1 MSIGSRASCAATPR
15 WGRPWALRSRPTPTT
30 CARAASRRPQ
40 RVTTDAEERALSGK
54 EPLVLRTPSEM
65 TTWSQ
70 AARARG
76 ERVAFVP
83 TMGALHEGHV
93 SLLREGRRRGDRLAL
108 SIFVNPTQFG
118 PKEDL
123 SRYPRDLPGDLAQAA
138 SAGTDVAYVP
148 DAADVYPPGF
158 QTYVQVR
165 ELEQG
170 LCGGAR
176 PGHFVGVATVV
187 CKLFNVV
194 CPHVALFGEKDFQQ
208 LAVIRRMVADLDLGV
223 EIAGMP
229 IVREPDG
236 LAMSSRNAYLSPDER
251 RRALALSRALN
262 AARARAE
269 AGERDAAALVAT
281 ARDPLAGEVD
291 RVDYVELRDAATLA
305 PVTTLERE

>member
-1 MSIGSRASCAATPR
+1 M
-15 WGRPWALRSRPTPTT
+15 
-30 CARAASRRPQ
+30 
-40 RVTTDAEERALSGK
+40 SGK

-65 TTWSQ
+65 AAWSQ
-70 AARARG
+70 AARALG

-93 SLLREGRRRGDRLAL
+93 SLLREGRRRGDGLVL
-108 SIFVNPTQFG
+108 SIFVNPTQFA

-123 SRYPRDLPGDLAQAA
+123 SRYPRDLPGDLAKAA

-194 CPHVALFGEKDFQQ
+194 RPHVALFGEKDFQQ
-208 LAVIRRMVADLDLGV
+208 LAVIRRMVADLDMGV

-269 AGERDAAALVAT
+269 AGQRDAAALVAT
-281 ARDPLAGEVD
+281 ARGVLASEID

-305 PVTTLERE
+305 PVTTLEREGVLLVAAFVGKTRLIDNVRLVPRRVAG